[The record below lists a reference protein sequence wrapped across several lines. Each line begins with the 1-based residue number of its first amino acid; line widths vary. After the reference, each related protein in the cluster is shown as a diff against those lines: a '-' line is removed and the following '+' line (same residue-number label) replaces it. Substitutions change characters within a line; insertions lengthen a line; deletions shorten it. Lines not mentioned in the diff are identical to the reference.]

1 MKLITANNILRG
13 NLSRL
18 VKGYPNLAFAVA
30 WASANTS
37 IFEQIINTKSQIQK
51 AVIGTHFWQTHPNV
65 LDAFVDSQNVRFM
78 LQPKGVFHPKIF
90 LFWDSNR
97 WEALIGST
105 NLTEAALAYNS
116 EVMLLVSDLD
126 KNASTLKNQ
135 IIALIAEYWS
145 SAMTISKDKALSYR
159 EIWQTK
165 QSALRR
171 ISGQYGK
178 SKTRKAPMDSVTSS
192 MSWPNFFAAV
202 KEDKSHGFQQ
212 RCELLEFVQSEF
224 NRNANFSSME
234 PGIRM
239 TIGGLP
245 NKSDERWAWFGSMKG
260 AGYYYQA
267 VNNNN
272 PHLSQALDKIPLRGL
287 VSRSQYEEFWQ
298 EFIKAFPKG
307 RYGIGTASRLLALK
321 RPDQFVCFDSKNR
334 KELCKDFGIKQT
346 GMDYERY
353 WDEIIEP
360 VMDSPWWNNPRP
372 SSKIESMV
380 WDGRAAMLDAIFYR
394 PEV

>member
-1 MKLITANNILRG
+1 MKLITTNNILRG

-37 IFEQIINTKSQIQK
+37 IFEQIINNKSQIQK

-65 LDAFVDSQNVRFM
+65 LDVFVDSQNVRFM
-78 LQPKGVFHPKIF
+78 LQPKGVFHPKVF

-97 WEALIGST
+97 WEALIGSA
-105 NLTEAALAYNS
+105 NLTEAALTYNS
-116 EVMLLVSDLD
+116 EVMLLVSDSD
-126 KNASTLKNQ
+126 ESASTLKDQ
-135 IIALIAEYWS
+135 IIALVAEYWS
-145 SAMTISKDKALSYR
+145 SAVTVSKDKALSYR

-192 MSWPNFFAAV
+192 MSWPKFLAAV

-212 RCELLEFVQSEF
+212 RCELLELVRSEF
-224 NRNANFSSME
+224 TRNTNFSSME
-234 PGIRM
+234 RGLRK

-245 NKSDERWAWFGSMKG
+245 NKFDERWAWFGSMKG
-260 AGYYYQA
+260 AGYFHQA
-267 VNNNN
+267 VNENN
-272 PHLSQALDKIPLRGL
+272 PHLSQALDKIPLHGL
-287 VSRSQYEEFWQ
+287 VSRSQYDEFLQ

-307 RYGIGTASRLLALK
+307 RDGIGNASRLLALK
-321 RPDQFVCFDSKNR
+321 RPDQFVCFDSKNQ

-360 VMDSPWWNNPRP
+360 IMDSPWWDSPRP
-372 SSKIESMV
+372 SSKVESMV
-380 WDGRAAMLDAIFYR
+380 WDGRAAMLDSIFYR
-394 PEV
+394 P